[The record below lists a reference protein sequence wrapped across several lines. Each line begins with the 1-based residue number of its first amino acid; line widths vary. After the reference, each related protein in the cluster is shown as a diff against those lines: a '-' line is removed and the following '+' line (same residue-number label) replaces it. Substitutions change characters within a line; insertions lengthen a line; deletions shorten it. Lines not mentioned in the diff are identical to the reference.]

1 MEDMNG
7 IRQIGF
13 HGWNHSFVKHGR
25 GKVFSWYQVIGS
37 QKTFA
42 GLWTFKLLF
51 FLCLYFKRF
60 IALKRGAS
68 GGGENDG
75 AEQGKSKCW
84 KNVAKKMVGN
94 KMQTTVGKLTL
105 STRWIPIPVRMKN
118 DHARCGKFKYMD
130 LNIFYINEL

>member
-1 MEDMNG
+1 M
-7 IRQIGF
+7 
-13 HGWNHSFVKHGR
+13 
-25 GKVFSWYQVIGS
+25 
-37 QKTFA
+37 
-42 GLWTFKLLF
+42 F

-68 GGGENDG
+68 GEGEIDG

-94 KMQTTVGKLTL
+94 KMQTTVAKLTL
-105 STRWIPIPVRMKN
+105 STRWILISVRMKN